1 MLKFLLLTANSCKLR
16 FKLIKQEPKQPLLL
30 YILNK
35 RAHYQDWW
43 SEDNEFLI
51 SEIIKGIRD
60 KNLKSILSMEEFSSV
75 QALQERALVIRQKL
89 ASSVSR
95 NCFLCWQPHA
105 ICETNV
111 HRISIYAQAELDL
124 ESNTYIHIC
133 KTCHTPG
140 HINHKIVKKQFQGV
154 TLSSRKSR
162 FKLSK
167 NSISKLLTQPILQI
181 KD

>member
-1 MLKFLLLTANSCKLR
+1 MLKFLLLTADSCKLR

-95 NCFLCWQPHA
+95 NCFLCGQPRHLRDKCPQDINLCSSRTRSGKQYVHSYLQNLPHA
-105 ICETNV
+105 WP
-111 HRISIYAQAELDL
+111 H
-124 ESNTYIHIC
+124 
-133 KTCHTPG
+133 
-140 HINHKIVKKQFQGV
+140 
-154 TLSSRKSR
+154 
-162 FKLSK
+162 
-167 NSISKLLTQPILQI
+167 
-181 KD
+181 